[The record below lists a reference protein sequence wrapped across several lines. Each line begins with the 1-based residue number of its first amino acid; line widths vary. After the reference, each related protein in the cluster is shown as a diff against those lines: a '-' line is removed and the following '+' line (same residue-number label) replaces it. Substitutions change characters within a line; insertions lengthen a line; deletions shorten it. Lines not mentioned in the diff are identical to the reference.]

1 MKLSD
6 LALRG
11 RAFPAQARQI
21 TRKGARP
28 MYNWD
33 FYTVLLSL
41 DLFMWGIWMTF
52 LYTVGSILIGTG
64 VGLLT
69 CFARLSRFAALRLLA
84 RSYQEIFRCTP
95 LLVQLLWAYYA
106 LPMLLG
112 FSISNTTAGLMVLS
126 LYVGAF
132 YAEIFR
138 GGILAVDKGQAEA
151 GQAIGMSQVQTMT
164 NVILPQA
171 LKKMLPAYI
180 NQSVIQVKNTSLL
193 YAISVA
199 ELTYMTAMVN
209 SETYRPLEAYTL
221 TALLYFAMLFPLT
234 QIADHFERRMRRSD

>member
-1 MKLSD
+1 
-6 LALRG
+6 
-11 RAFPAQARQI
+11 
-21 TRKGARP
+21 

-33 FYTVLLSL
+33 FFTVMQSF
-41 DLFMWGIWMTF
+41 DLFLIGIWATF
-52 LYTVGSILIGTG
+52 VYTVGSVALGVVIG
-64 VGLLT
+64 LAA
-69 CFARLSRFAALRLLA
+69 CFARLSRFAALRILA
-84 RSYQEIFRCTP
+84 RSYQELFRCTP
-95 LLVQLLWAYYA
+95 LLVQILWAYYA

-112 FSISNTTAGLMVLS
+112 FSISNTMAGLLVLS

-132 YAEIFR
+132 YGEIFR
-138 GGILAVDKGQAEA
+138 GGILAIDKGQSEA
-151 GQAIGMSQVQTMT
+151 AQAIGMSPVQVMT

-171 LKKMLPAYI
+171 FKKMLPAYI

-209 SETYRPLEAYTL
+209 SATYRPLEAYTL
-221 TALLYFAMLFPLT
+221 TAALYFALLFPLT